1 MKVSTPSISWHNRER
16 ISSIDFQGTHWPN
29 EKHNRLAS
37 GGDDKHVVIWDS
49 NGSLNC
55 LADLNRHQN
64 SVNVVRWSKDGK
76 YLASGDTDSAI
87 YLWHFLDYAVAPDL
101 FGEDLQEEEV
111 ASENWTVWKI
121 LRGHLQDVVSLDW
134 SSCGTLIVSSSTDN
148 TAIIYDVVK
157 GSKLKI
163 LSDHKGW
170 VNGVTF
176 DPLGKFVASIC
187 SDRVLRVYDTKS
199 YKTISKTYKCKLPI
213 ANDNE
218 IQEKSVRLFHDDTFQ
233 SFYRRIDFSP
243 DGQLLIVPSGVL
255 EIEQE
260 PSISHCT
267 YLFSRVNFSKPVLY
281 LPNKE
286 FSVAVRFS
294 PILYE
299 LRPVPNDE
307 DVDKEDGDLKP
318 WEKYKTLFALPYRMI
333 YAVATQNTV
342 MFYDT
347 QQATPFARVSKIHY
361 IGLTDLSWSADGH
374 TCIVS
379 STDGYASFIEF
390 QKGELGKVYSAKKTV
405 LDEIPINVSLKAKS
419 GIKEDVDVK
428 GSISKK
434 KDDLKYGKKLKPVNE
449 SNTNS
454 KCESAVGFGKET
466 GVSEESEKKTVNII
480 SVRKAPKVPKLNS
493 EPPSK
498 DVKPNS
504 SSNQRD
510 ESNVSM
516 PIKSVQEKTQSP
528 LTKAETFEKSH
539 IPDVKVN
546 TIQTRKAPKE
556 SMNNATTPKVI
567 SIKKTPE
574 TRRIS
579 VRKASKNN
587 SSEASDCTEIKL
599 IDTKTPTSSQTFL
612 SDDVKYDDSSEMKT
626 PILSGSLPSKA
637 LKRVQLITLSKPNNH
652 DDEEEFEDDDLK
664 LFLEDDKSQGSPNCD
679 D

>member
-157 GSKLKI
+157 RKQVKDLERSQGM
-163 LSDHKGW
+163 GQR
-170 VNGVTF
+170 
-176 DPLGKFVASIC
+176 
-187 SDRVLRVYDTKS
+187 DRVLRVYDTKS

-374 TCIVS
+374 TCI
-379 STDGYASFIEF
+379 
-390 QKGELGKVYSAKKTV
+390 GELGKVYSAKKKTV

-419 GIKEDVDVK
+419 GIKEDVD
-428 GSISKK
+428 
-434 KDDLKYGKKLKPVNE
+434 LP
-449 SNTNS
+449 
-454 KCESAVGFGKET
+454 
-466 GVSEESEKKTVNII
+466 
-480 SVRKAPKVPKLNS
+480 
-493 EPPSK
+493 
-498 DVKPNS
+498 
-504 SSNQRD
+504 RD